1 MNSYPVAL
9 ADNQFKRFRTADI
22 EYARMK
28 VSEVYCE
35 HRLSLKCGQLDAFHY
50 HMPFDGISFNYMGYG
65 PQSNIEP
72 GLLRDFYLIQLP
84 ITGSASMHADK
95 QTIESKPGKATVINP
110 SVYTKMTW
118 GAGCEQ
124 LMLQLSK
131 RRVHGVLNNCLGRPA
146 TQDLVFSPYME
157 NRNRQHASWWQHVM
171 RFINDCNQPYGFYKT
186 PEMIDNALSNIIRGL
201 LYTLENNY
209 SARLKLDNRPVLP
222 KSLRRAIE
230 YIKQHASENLTVDE
244 LVRITEVSERS
255 LFNSFKQCLDM
266 TPMQFVQ
273 KHRLANARL
282 QLLDPAQSLH
292 LSVTEIAFNNGF
304 SQLGRFSAH
313 YKSVYGE
320 LPSTTKA
327 RFMD

>member
-22 EYARMK
+22 DYARMK

-65 PQSNIEP
+65 PQSDIEP
-72 GLLRDFYLIQLP
+72 GLLGDFYLIQLP
-84 ITGSASMHADK
+84 IKGSARIRADN
-95 QTIESKPGKATVINP
+95 QTIESRPGKASVINP

-118 GAGCEQ
+118 SDGCEQ

-131 RRVHGVLNNCLGRPA
+131 HKVDAVLSSCLGRPA
-146 TQDLVFSPYME
+146 NQDLVFSPYME
-157 NRNRQHASWWQHVM
+157 TRNRQHASWWKHVM
-171 RFINDCNQPYGFYKT
+171 MFINDYNQPYGFYKT
-186 PEMIDNALSNIIRGL
+186 PEMIDNELTNIVRGL
-201 LYTLENNY
+201 LYTLEHNY
-209 SARLKLDNRPVLP
+209 SARIKLDNRAVLP
-222 KSLRRAIE
+222 KSLRRAVE
-230 YIKQHASENLTVDE
+230 YIKQHASDNLSIDE

-320 LPSTTKA
+320 LPSATKA
-327 RFMD
+327 KTMN